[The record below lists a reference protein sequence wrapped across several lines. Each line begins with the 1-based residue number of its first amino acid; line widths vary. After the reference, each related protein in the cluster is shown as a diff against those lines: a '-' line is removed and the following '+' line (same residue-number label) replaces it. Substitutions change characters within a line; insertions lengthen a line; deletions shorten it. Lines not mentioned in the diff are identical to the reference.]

1 MPILYP
7 YNPASSAKVNF
18 SSYFGFQEGKEKKK
32 ITVKMSHLILLE
44 LLAEWAEFPL
54 FSSLG

>member
-7 YNPASSAKVNF
+7 YKPESSAKVNF
-18 SSYFGFQEGKEKKK
+18 SSHSGFQEGTEKKK

-44 LLAEWAEFPL
+44 LVAEWAEFPL
-54 FSSLG
+54 FSYLG